1 MQAKNVKNFATQKKM
16 RTFAVGL
23 TFVIHKYH
31 IDSNRTVDFQEN
43 SAIIMEKFFTT
54 EGAVK
59 PDIHYCLDPLRRI
72 NIDELE
78 SLINAQKY
86 FVLHAPRQTGKTT
99 SLLALRDYLNQQGRY
114 VAVYANV
121 EMGQA
126 YRNDV
131 AQVQRCVIGEIG
143 SRMSTVLKD
152 DWPDNLAVEF
162 NRGQEVSL
170 AKFLKTICSR
180 LTKPLVLFLDE
191 IDALV
196 GDSLVSVLRSLR
208 SGYDQRPEAF
218 PQSVILCGVRDVRD
232 YRIVLSNQDIITGGS
247 AFNIKAKSLR
257 IGNFTKEDIREL
269 YMQHTA
275 ATGQEF
281 DESCFP
287 MVWEATE
294 GQPWLVNALAY
305 EVTHEM
311 KENRDRSVRII
322 PEMMFRAQEN
332 LIYRRV
338 THLDILIDKL
348 REDRVR
354 RVIQPILA
362 NSEDEAALSQIA
374 DDDIQYVEDMGLI
387 KRDKPYRIS
396 NGIYKEVIP
405 RELTW
410 ARQQSLLQQPVW
422 YKNADGSINTERLI
436 KDFQQYWRQNSE
448 WWTGRFDYAEAGPQL
463 MLQCYLQRIINGGGY
478 IVREYGLGRGRTDLL
493 IIQPL
498 TEQYGGPVQRI
509 VLELKM
515 LRGTMRKTLAE
526 ALPQTFG
533 YMDHAGNINEGHILI
548 FDRTTKKPWSKKI
561 FCKEEEYEGR
571 KIKVWGL

>member
-1 MQAKNVKNFATQKKM
+1 
-16 RTFAVGL
+16 
-23 TFVIHKYH
+23 
-31 IDSNRTVDFQEN
+31 
-43 SAIIMEKFFTT
+43 MEKFFTT

-72 NIDELE
+72 NIGELE
-78 SLINAQKY
+78 SLISAQKY

-126 YRNDV
+126 YRNEV
-131 AQVQRCVIGEIG
+131 EKVQKCIVEEIG
-143 SRMSTVLKD
+143 RRLSMVLKD
-152 DWPDNLAVEF
+152 DWPRTLVSELI
-162 NRGQEVSL
+162 RGQQANISD
-170 AKFLKTICSR
+170 FLNIACSR
-180 LTKPLVLFLDE
+180 LTKPLVLLLDE

-196 GDSLVSVLRSLR
+196 GDSLVSVLRGLR

-247 AFNIKAKSLR
+247 AFNIKAESLR
-257 IGNFTKEDIREL
+257 LGNFTKEEVHEL

-305 EVTHEM
+305 DVTWRM
-311 KENRDRSVRII
+311 TENRDRSVRII

-362 NSEDEAALSQIA
+362 NAEGSDLLAGVT

-387 KRDKPYRIS
+387 KCEKPIRIS

-410 ARQQSLLQQPVW
+410 SQQQMMLQQPVW

-436 KDFQQYWRQNSE
+436 KDFQQYWRENSE

-498 TEQYGGPVQRI
+498 TQQYGGPVQRI

-515 LRGTMRKTLAE
+515 LRGTMKKTLAE
-526 ALPQTFG
+526 ALPQTLG

-561 FCKEEEYEGR
+561 FCREEEYEGR

>member
-1 MQAKNVKNFATQKKM
+1 
-16 RTFAVGL
+16 
-23 TFVIHKYH
+23 
-31 IDSNRTVDFQEN
+31 
-43 SAIIMEKFFTT
+43 MEKFFTT
-54 EGAVK
+54 EGAVQ
-59 PDIHYCLDPLRRI
+59 PAIHYCLDPLRRI

-78 SLINAQKY
+78 SLINARKY

-121 EMGQA
+121 EVGQA

-131 AQVQRCVIGEIG
+131 VQVQRCVIGEIG
-143 SRMSTVLKD
+143 SRLSTVLKD
-152 DWPDNLAVEF
+152 EWPDNLATKV
-162 NRGQEVSL
+162 NNGQEVSL

-196 GDSLVSVLRSLR
+196 GDSLVSVLRGLR

-247 AFNIKAKSLR
+247 AFNIKAESLR

-269 YMQHTA
+269 YMMHTA
-275 ATGQEF
+275 ATGQVF
-281 DESCFP
+281 DEACYP

-305 EVTHEM
+305 EVTWRM
-311 KENRDRSVRII
+311 PENRDRSVRII

-422 YKNADGSINTERLI
+422 YKNEDGSINTERLI

-498 TEQYGGPVQRI
+498 TDQYGGPVQRI

-561 FCKEEEYEGR
+561 FSKEEEYEGR

>member
-1 MQAKNVKNFATQKKM
+1 
-16 RTFAVGL
+16 
-23 TFVIHKYH
+23 
-31 IDSNRTVDFQEN
+31 
-43 SAIIMEKFFTT
+43 MEKFFTT

-59 PDIHYCLDPLRRI
+59 PEIHYCLDPLRRI

-78 SLINAQKY
+78 TLINTQKY

-121 EMGQA
+121 EAGQA
-126 YRNDV
+126 YRNEV
-131 AQVQRCVIGEIG
+131 VMVQKCIVQELGRRL
-143 SRMSTVLKD
+143 SLVLKD
-152 DWPDNLAVEF
+152 DWPKKLVTDLISESQADI
-162 NRGQEVSL
+162 SS
-170 AKFLKTICSR
+170 FLSIVCSR
-180 LTKPLVLFLDE
+180 LSKPLVLFLDE

-196 GDSLVSVLRSLR
+196 GDSLVSVLRGIR

-257 IGNFTKEDIREL
+257 LGNFTKEDIREL

-275 ATGQEF
+275 ETGQEF
-281 DESCFP
+281 DESCYP
-287 MVWEATE
+287 IVWEATE

-305 EVTHEM
+305 EVTYEM
-311 KENRDRSVRII
+311 PENRDRSVRII

-387 KRDKPYRIS
+387 KRDKPFRIS

-422 YKNADGSINTERLI
+422 YKNADGSINTDRLI
-436 KDFQQYWRQNSE
+436 KDFQQYWRENSE

-515 LRGTMRKTLAE
+515 QRGGLKKTLAE

-533 YMDHAGNINEGHILI
+533 YMDHVGNINEGHILI

-561 FCKEEEYEGR
+561 FCREEEYEGR
-571 KIKVWGL
+571 KIKVWGM